1 MARRIEQ
8 VFDEAAQPNPTGG
21 DKKSFYEENFLYLP
35 EETENNTFTNCNPL
49 LTHRV
54 VAYKT

>member
-8 VFDEAAQPNPTGG
+8 VFDEAAQLNPTGG
-21 DKKSFYEENFLYLP
+21 DKKVFMWKTFCTP
-35 EETENNTFTNCNPL
+35 RKTENNMFTNCNPL